1 MRSLF
6 IQTFILSI
14 YASFSLFAEEPI
26 ENNDSIKMVLNSQ
39 IDTSEFKYEHEVLY
53 FLELTSKLNLSSPT
67 EALFYTRALENIQLN
82 SNSTV
87 GKAYIHS
94 YKANYYWAQ
103 GIYDAALKDYFL
115 ALNLFEDKGDTIAIV
130 KQLNNIGET
139 YKKRNNYKKS
149 ASFLKQALSAAQQ
162 IEKMQP
168 ELILVNLGQL
178 YMLQSRYD
186 SALYYLNNI
195 LNNDEIRNKNALGFA
210 HLYKGVI
217 MRDQNFFDSASYHF
231 HKSLEIW
238 EETSFLR
245 SIVETNTEMAKL
257 SIMQEN
263 LIFADHIL
271 HKAENEAIKI
281 NALDLLMRIY
291 KYQID
296 LSKIFKGKDSIIY
309 FYDKYISIKDSIFNE
324 ETRSEINKLSI
335 QYELSQKEKD
345 YYKLA
350 LEQNILTNEVKTQN
364 RFLVFLILV
373 IVFASIFILLLW
385 KQRNNLIT
393 AHKQLRL
400 QKDNIEKQQHE
411 ISKKSLELANLNKEL
426 YSLNQTLENKI
437 IERGNQLN
445 LRNKQIAQY
454 TYFNSHKLRAPVASV
469 LGLINVLELSKNGQL
484 DYQILEYLKTS
495 ANELDLIIHN
505 LKNILEAEMDDFN
518 PEN

>member
-1 MRSLF
+1 MRPFF
-6 IQTFILSI
+6 IQIF
-14 YASFSLFAEEPI
+14 SFLLLWPLTITAEEI
-26 ENNDSIKMVLNSQ
+26 LENSDSIKKVLEAQ
-39 IDTSEFKYEHEVLY
+39 IDTSKFEDKNEVLS
-53 FLELTSKLNLSSPT
+53 FLQLTSKLNLNNPT
-67 EALFYTRALENIQLN
+67 EALYYTRTLENKQAI
-82 SNSTV
+82 SNNKV

-115 ALNLFEDKGDTIAIV
+115 ALSLFEESDNEFEMA

-149 ASFLKQALSAAQQ
+149 AIFLKQALSLANT
-162 IEKMQP
+162 IDGLNP

-186 SALYYLNNI
+186 SALYYLDDI
-195 LNNDEIRNKNALGFA
+195 LTNKDLKDENALGFA
-210 HLYKGVI
+210 HLYKGI
-217 MRDQNFFDSASYHF
+217 IYRGQAIYDSASYHF
-231 HKSLEIW
+231 HKSMAIW
-238 EETSFLR
+238 EKSSFLR

-257 SIMQEN
+257 AMMEN
-263 LIFADHIL
+263 HLKLADQIL
-271 HKAENEAIKI
+271 HKAEEEAISI

-291 KYQID
+291 RYQID
-296 LSKIFKGKDSIIY
+296 LSKEFKGKDSIIY

-364 RFLVFLILV
+364 RFLIFLSLV
-373 IVFASIFILLLW
+373 IVFAAIFIFMLW
-385 KQRNNLIT
+385 KQRNNLIK
-393 AHKQLRL
+393 AQKQLRL
-400 QKDNIEKQQHE
+400 QKESIENQQHE
-411 ISKKSLELANLNKEL
+411 ISKKSLELASLNKEL
-426 YSLNQTLENKI
+426 YALNQTLEEKI

-484 DYQILEYLKTS
+484 DHQILEYLKVS

-505 LKNILEAEMDDFN
+505 LKNILEAEIDDFN
-518 PEN
+518 NED